1 MEKSQMTS
9 IGSFSMNERQLLE
22 KELELADREQKIK
35 AMEKFYKK
43 KRDVLDE
50 IDKLIT
56 DYIYAPA

>member
-1 MEKSQMTS
+1 MTS